1 MKRKGRGAPPYRT
14 GADSRRG
21 RFARDPQKR
30 APWRLQNLPIGVRLR
45 LAFAGVLL
53 LLLLGSSVSLW
64 EWRNIRQQVERVS
77 LVEQRMTAILKLDNS
92 VLTLMNQLHRAAD
105 MRQRDLFEAEA
116 TRLLAAL
123 HADTAG
129 ASDALHSTTPVNN
142 RQAVNLDS
150 LNSMLDALPARVES
164 MVELARHEDWTAL
177 DARLTNQVDHSD
189 DVVAALVREID
200 ADLRDARTRLV
211 DDVQRAQRRT
221 AEILAATGLACFLAA
236 AFLGVAVTRS
246 ITRPLASLDVGARA
260 LARGHFGHRVTVSG
274 NDELAQLAQVFN
286 RTTDE
291 LNSLYAKVRHSEAYF
306 RSLIENASDL
316 IVILDRAGILVYASP
331 SSLRVLGDAADDLV
345 RRPLRDLVHADDA
358 ARAAELVAG
367 AQQGSSPGPSPRQS
381 PALPFA
387 LRFRH
392 HDGSYRLLEGL
403 ATNLLTDPAV
413 SGIVINA
420 RDVTERHLA
429 EQALRERDEQL
440 RQAQK
445 MEAIGRLAGGVAHD
459 FNNLLTVIN
468 GYSEFLLNALDA
480 SDRRHG
486 YAQSIRDAGEHA
498 ADLTRQL
505 LAFGRKQLL
514 RPTVLNLNAIVGG
527 TERILRRLIG
537 EDIDLVC
544 ALDPAAGGVMAD
556 ANQVH
561 QVLMNLCANA
571 RDAMP
576 EGGTL
581 TIATANEVCSA
592 PRAGVG
598 AYVPPGEYVTLA
610 VSDTGHGMD
619 EATQQRV
626 FEPFFTTKEHGKG
639 IGLGLATVYGI
650 VRQSGGHI
658 AIESAPGEGTT
669 FRVYLPRVAQPAADH
684 EVASPLSLSGNET
697 ILLVEDEAAVR
708 EVAVTALRSYGY
720 AVIEAAD
727 GDEAC
732 RLYTN
737 REEPIHLLLTDVV
750 MPGMNGME
758 LAKRLR
764 SLDPQ
769 LKVVFVSGYAD
780 SIILRQGAPDESV
793 NFVQKPYRPVL
804 LASKIREVLGE

>member
-1 MKRKGRGAPPYRT
+1 MMKLVR
-14 GADSRRG
+14 
-21 RFARDPQKR
+21 
-30 APWRLQNLPIGVRLR
+30 WRLQNLPIGVRLR

-64 EWRNIRQQVERVS
+64 EWRDIRQQVERVS
-77 LVEQRMTAILKLDNS
+77 LVEQRMTAILQLDNS
-92 VLTLMNQLHRAAD
+92 VLTLMNELHKAAD
-105 MRQRDLFEAEA
+105 TRQREYFESEA

-123 HADTAG
+123 HTDTAW
-129 ASDALHSTTPVNN
+129 ASGVLHTSTPIDN
-142 RQAVNLDS
+142 RQAVILDS
-150 LNSMLDALPARVES
+150 LYSMLDALPARVQS
-164 MVELARHEDWTAL
+164 MVELARREDWAAL
-177 DARLTNQVDHSD
+177 HARVQNQVDHSD
-189 DVVAALVREID
+189 NVVAALVREVD
-200 ADLRDARTRLV
+200 ADLGAARKLLL
-211 DDVQRAQRRT
+211 DDVERAQRRT

-236 AFLGVAVTRS
+236 AFLGLVVTRS
-246 ITRPLASLDVGARA
+246 ITRPLASLDLGARA
-260 LARGHFGHRVTVSG
+260 LARGHFGHRVTVTG
-274 NDELAQLAQVFN
+274 KDELAQLAQVFN
-286 RTTDE
+286 RTTAQ
-291 LNSLYAKVRHSEAYF
+291 LNTLYAKVRHSEAYF
-306 RSLIENASDL
+306 RSLIEHASDL
-316 IVILDRAGILVYASP
+316 IVILDRAGILLYASP
-331 SSLRVLGDAADDLV
+331 SSLRVLGDAAEDLL

-358 ARAAELVAG
+358 VSAAELVVNV
-367 AQQGSSPGPSPRQS
+367 QQRPGPGPS
-381 PALPFA
+381 PALPFTM
-387 LRFRH
+387 RFH
-392 HDGSYRLLEGL
+392 HHEGSYRVLEGL
-403 ATNLLTDPAV
+403 ATNLLADPAV

-420 RDVTERHLA
+420 RDVTERQQA
-429 EQALRERDEQL
+429 EQALRERDEEL

-468 GYSEFLLNALDA
+468 GYSEFLLNGLEV
-480 SDRRHG
+480 SDRRHA

-514 RPTVLNLNAIVGG
+514 RPAVLNLNTVVVD

-537 EDIDLVC
+537 EDIELVC
-544 ALDPAAGGVMAD
+544 VLDPAAGGVKAD

-576 EGGTL
+576 HGGTV
-581 TIATANEVCSA
+581 TIATANETVPT

-610 VSDTGHGMD
+610 VRDTGYGMD

-626 FEPFFTTKEHGKG
+626 FEPFFTTKGYGKG
-639 IGLGLATVYGI
+639 TGLGLATVYGI

-658 AIESAPGEGTT
+658 SVESAPGEGTM
-669 FRVYLPRVAQPAADH
+669 FRVYLPRVGEPAPADH
-684 EVASPLSLSGNET
+684 KVPGALSLSGTET
-697 ILLVEDEAAVR
+697 ILLVEDESEVR

-727 GDEAC
+727 AEQAC
-732 RLYTN
+732 RLYSS

-750 MPGMNGME
+750 MPGMNGVE

-764 SLDPQ
+764 SFDPQ

-780 SIILRQGAPDESV
+780 SIILRESAPDEAV
-793 NFVQKPYRPVL
+793 HFVQKPYRMVL
-804 LASKIREVLGE
+804 LANKIREVLEG

>member
-1 MKRKGRGAPPYRT
+1 MKL
-14 GADSRRG
+14 
-21 RFARDPQKR
+21 

-64 EWRNIRQQVERVS
+64 EWRDIRRQVERVS
-77 LVEQRMTAILKLDNS
+77 LVEQRMTAILQLDNS
-92 VLTLMNQLHRAAD
+92 VLTLMTELHRAAD
-105 MRQRDLFEAEA
+105 MRQREFFEAEA

-123 HADTAG
+123 QADTAW
-129 ASDALHSTTPVNN
+129 ASEVLHAMAPINN
-142 RQAVNLDS
+142 RQAVILDS
-150 LNSMLDALPARVES
+150 LYSLLDALPARVES
-164 MVELARHEDWTAL
+164 MVELARREDWAAL
-177 DARLTNQVDHSD
+177 NARLQNQVDTSD
-189 DVVAALVREID
+189 VVVAALVRQVD
-200 ADLRDARTRLV
+200 ADLREARMKLA
-211 DDVQRAQRRT
+211 DDVERAQRHT
-221 AEILAATGLACFLAA
+221 AEILAATGLASFLAA
-236 AFLGVAVTRS
+236 ALLGLVVTRS
-246 ITRPLASLDVGARA
+246 ITRPLASLDLGARA
-260 LARGHFGHRVTVSG
+260 LARGHFGHRVTVAG
-274 NDELAQLAQVFN
+274 TDELAQLAQVFN
-286 RTTDE
+286 RTTAE
-291 LNSLYAKVRHSEAYF
+291 LNTLYAKVRHSEAYF
-306 RSLIENASDL
+306 RSLIEHASDL
-316 IVILDRAGILVYASP
+316 IVILDRTGILVYASP
-331 SSLRVLGDAADDLV
+331 SSLRVLGDAADDLLG
-345 RRPLRDLVHADDA
+345 RPLRDLVHADDA
-358 ARAAELVAG
+358 ARAEELVAS
-367 AQQGSSPGPSPRQS
+367 AQQGPNPGPS

-387 LRFRH
+387 MRFRH

-420 RDVTERHLA
+420 RDVSERQQA

-445 MEAIGRLAGGVAHD
+445 MEAIGRLAGGIAHD

-468 GYSEFLLNALDA
+468 GYSEFLLNALDPP
-480 SDRRHG
+480 DRRHA
-486 YAQSIRDAGEHA
+486 YAKSIRDAGEHA

-514 RPTVLNLNAIVGG
+514 RPTVLNLNTIVGG

-537 EDIDLVC
+537 EDIELVC
-544 ALDPAAGGVMAD
+544 ALDPAAGGVKAD

-576 EGGTL
+576 QGGTL
-581 TIATANEVCSA
+581 TIATANETLSA

-598 AYVPPGEYVTLA
+598 AYVPPGEYVTL
-610 VSDTGHGMD
+610 VVRDTGYGMD

-639 IGLGLATVYGI
+639 TGLGLATVYGI
-650 VRQSGGHI
+650 VQQSGGHI
-658 AIESAPGEGTT
+658 AVESAPGEGTT
-669 FRVYLPRVAQPAADH
+669 FRVYLPKVAEPAPADH
-684 EVASPLSLSGNET
+684 DAPSAISLSGTET
-697 ILLVEDEAAVR
+697 ILLVEDESAVR

-727 GDEAC
+727 ADEAC
-732 RLYTN
+732 RLYTS
-737 REEPIHLLLTDVV
+737 REEQIHLLLTDVV
-750 MPGMNGME
+750 MPGMNGVE

-780 SIILRQGAPDESV
+780 SILLRQGAPDEAV
-793 NFVQKPYRPVL
+793 NFVQKPYRPML
-804 LASKIREVLGE
+804 LASKIREVLEG